1 MPEPVRH
8 NESQGVIVEQA
19 EKAGT
24 DFDRPASAGG
34 PPVASRVQNNLP
46 CAAPLCIDEQ
56 VPFGP
61 GIGAHPESDLRPAK
75 RLVQRLHGAGVVQA
89 NAAHGNDA
97 LVAPHTQ
104 ALGIE
109 REDPGRQ

>member
-24 DFDRPASAGG
+24 DFDPPASAGG

-46 CAAPLCIDEQ
+46 CAAPLCVDDQ

-75 RLVQRLHGAGVVQA
+75 RLVQRLLFGRCDDYQSTLGATGANQA
-89 NAAHGNDA
+89 DA
-97 LVAPHTQ
+97 RP
-104 ALGIE
+104 E
-109 REDPGRQ
+109 RRPSRL